1 MNMRAQ
7 SKNRTEDVI
16 SRECLAVRL
25 RILNRVVT
33 KIYDDGLRPLG
44 VKTSQLNILVVTA
57 KLGLARPAE
66 VCERLQ
72 MDTSTLSRNVE
83 RMMAKDWLG
92 VVEDDDGRAQ
102 PFRLT
107 AKGRRLL
114 ERAMPAWEKAQERVK
129 KLIGVDTLATIDDAV
144 QRIRAD
150 KSSR

>member
-1 MNMRAQ
+1 MTAP

-33 KIYDDGLRPLG
+33 KIYDDALRPLG

-66 VCERLQ
+66 VCERLL

-83 RMMAKDWLG
+83 RMMAKDWLE

-107 AKGRRLL
+107 TKGRRLL
-114 ERAMPAWEKAQERVK
+114 ERAMPSWEKAQEKVR
-129 KLIGVDTLATIDDAV
+129 KLVGVDNLASIDDAV
-144 QRIRAD
+144 QRVRAD
-150 KSSR
+150 KQ

>member
-1 MNMRAQ
+1 MSAQ
-7 SKNRTEDVI
+7 SKSRTEDVI

-33 KIYDDGLRPLG
+33 KIYDDALRPLG

-57 KLGLARPAE
+57 KLSLARPAK

-83 RMMAKDWLG
+83 RMMTKDWLE

-107 AKGRRLL
+107 TKGRRLL
-114 ERAMPAWEKAQERVK
+114 ERAMPAWERAQEKVK
-129 KLIGVDTLATIDDAV
+129 KLIGDDTMASIDAAV
-144 QRIRAD
+144 QRIRSD
-150 KSSR
+150 KSSK

>member
-83 RMMAKDWLG
+83 RMMAKDWLE